1 MPSNAPDL
9 NFGPSER
16 YLPGKKLLEGDVLT
30 LNILDFEKDEVDTD
44 FGSKLEFHINVLSS
58 STDAVKPGKYTW
70 RTVAAAA
77 RKVHAYYCETD
88 ITIYDHWVWQ
98 LTVMEN
104 GVSLKTLNSVVSEDG
119 VVRLASKQNE
129 NITTHGTP
137 APGNTAPGDG
147 EHVL

>member
-1 MPSNAPDL
+1 MTSDIPDL

-16 YLPGKKLLEGDVLT
+16 YLPGKKLVEGDVLKI
-30 LNILDFEKDEVDTD
+30 NILDFEKDEVDTD

-58 STDAVKPGKYTW
+58 STDAVSPGKYTW

-88 ITIYDHWVWQ
+88 ITQYDHWVWK

-104 GVSLKTLNSVVSEDG
+104 GVKMETLNSD
-119 VVRLASKQNE
+119 RDPNE
-129 NITTHGTP
+129 GTTKHGTP
-137 APGNTAPGDG
+137 APGNTTAGVG
-147 EHVL
+147 EA

>member
-16 YLPGKKLLEGDVLT
+16 YLPGKKLVEGDVLKI
-30 LNILDFEKDEVDTD
+30 NILDFEPEEVDTD

-58 STDAVKPGKYTW
+58 STDVVSPGKYTW

-77 RKVHAYYCETD
+77 RKAHAWLKDTD
-88 ITIYDHWVWQ
+88 AEKIGWPHWVWK
-98 LTVMEN
+98 LTVVEN
-104 GVSLKTLNSVVSEDG
+104 GVNLQTLNSGSD
-119 VVRLASKQNE
+119 QNGD
-129 NITTHGTP
+129 TTKHGTHTK
-137 APGNTAPGDG
+137 GNTTPGAG

>member
-58 STDAVKPGKYTW
+58 STDVVRPGKYTW

-77 RKVHAYYCETD
+77 RKVHAFYCQTD
-88 ITIYDHWVWQ
+88 IPNKFHWVWQ

-104 GVSLKTLNSVVSEDG
+104 GVGLKTLNSVLPSNQSGD
-119 VVRLASKQNE
+119 
-129 NITTHGTP
+129 TTTPGSHVLDHG
-137 APGNTAPGDG
+137 AAGDG
-147 EHVL
+147 K